1 MTLPAEMN
9 AQIESFCST
18 QIKTLIGIY
27 LSSFGGRWTP
37 EFDKLFLS
45 AARSSIDLIEATYRR
60 DPSFQVADD
69 LSNLTNDGF
78 LEGTE
83 ELGEAIRTAA
93 ANQFVT
99 FRFSYRSL
107 P

>member
-1 MTLPAEMN
+1 MTLPADIS
-9 AQIESFCST
+9 AQVESFCST
-18 QIKTLIGIY
+18 QIKTLISIY
-27 LSSFGGRWTP
+27 LSSFGGRWTTD
-37 EFDKLFLS
+37 FDRLFLS

-60 DPSFQVADD
+60 DPAFRVADD

-83 ELGEAIRTAA
+83 ELGRAIRTAA
-93 ANQFVT
+93 TNQFVT
-99 FRFSYRSL
+99 FRSSYRSL